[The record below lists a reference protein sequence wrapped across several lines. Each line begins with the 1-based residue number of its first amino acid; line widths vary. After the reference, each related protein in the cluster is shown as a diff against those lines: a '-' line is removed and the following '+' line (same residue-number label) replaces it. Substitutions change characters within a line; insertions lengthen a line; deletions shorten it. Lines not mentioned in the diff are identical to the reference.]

1 MNSQDVLPQTHER
14 NFNMRRWYQKGSLQ
28 KRKHRRFKIWA
39 ALWWQDGHRR
49 YRTLGR
55 CSAMS
60 QGEARLLLDAIMQP
74 LNRAAQQ
81 RVETPRY
88 TLRDFVTSK
97 YLPFC
102 QRKWKES
109 TAGTTKQRIEH
120 NLVKDL
126 GDFELGSLGREQLQ
140 EFLEKKVAHGLS
152 ASVVSHLRWDLRAIF
167 QLAVEDGV
175 VERNPATSLIT
186 PSNAKRSVKRVMNRE
201 DVVRFLATVELRERL
216 IVKLAIFAGM
226 RPGEIFGLKWRHV
239 KDDSAVIEQRL
250 YRGKINTPKTHR
262 SIRVAAFTPTIVS
275 EMQEWKTLCPSSQP
289 DAWVFPSERLVTP
302 LDKANWWRRD
312 MEPKLKPIGLQWATF
327 QVMRR
332 THASLSRRAGI
343 DPKVVADQLGHGL
356 GVNLDVYTKSDLQ
369 QRSEAVKKLES
380 EVMAA

>member
-1 MNSQDVLPQTHER
+1 
-14 NFNMRRWYQKGSLQ
+14 MRRWYQKGSLQ
-28 KRKHRRFKIWA
+28 KRKHRRFNVWA
-39 ALWWQDGHRR
+39 ALWWENGHRR

-55 CSAMS
+55 CSAMT
-60 QGEARLLLDAIMQP
+60 QGEARLKLDAIMQP
-74 LNRAAQQ
+74 LDRAAQE
-81 RVETPRY
+81 RTAKPRY
-88 TLRDFVTSK
+88 TLREYVAAK

-126 GDFELGSLGREQLQ
+126 GDRELGALGREQLQ
-140 EFLEKKVAHGLS
+140 DFLEKKAGGLS
-152 ASVVSHLRWDLRAIF
+152 SSVVSHLRWDLRAIF

-175 VERNPATSLIT
+175 VDRNPATSLVT
-186 PSNAKRSVKRVMNRE
+186 PATASRSVKRVMKRE
-201 DVVRFLATVELRERL
+201 DVVEILSVLGLRERL
-216 IVKLAIFAGM
+216 ITRLAIFAGM
-226 RPGEIFGLKWRHV
+226 RPGEIFGLKWQHV
-239 KDDSAVIEQRL
+239 REDSALIEQRL

-262 SIRVAAFTPTIVS
+262 SVRAAAFTPTIVS
-275 EMQEWKTLCPSSQP
+275 EMREWKSLCPSSQP
-289 DAWVFPSERLVTP
+289 DAWVFPSERLITP
-302 LDKANWWRRD
+302 LDKANWWLRD
-312 MEPKLKPIGLQWATF
+312 MKPKLKPLGLEWATF

-356 GVNLDVYTKSDLQ
+356 GVNLDVYTKSDLE
-369 QRSEAVKKLES
+369 QRSEAVRKLEV

>member
-1 MNSQDVLPQTHER
+1 MT
-14 NFNMRRWYQKGSLQ
+14 
-28 KRKHRRFKIWA
+28 
-39 ALWWQDGHRR
+39 
-49 YRTLGR
+49 
-55 CSAMS
+55 

-74 LNRAAQQ
+74 LNRAAQERQ
-81 RVETPRY
+81 EKPTY
-88 TLRDFVTSK
+88 TLREFVTSK

-102 QRKWKES
+102 RRKWKDY

-126 GDFELGSLGREQLQ
+126 GDHELGSLGREQLQ
-140 EFLEKKVAHGLS
+140 DFLEKKASGGLS

-175 VERNPATSLIT
+175 VSRDPATSLVT
-186 PSNAKRSVKRVMNRE
+186 PAIASRSIKRVMNRE
-201 DVVRFLATVELRERL
+201 QVNQLLSALELRERL
-216 IVKLAIFAGM
+216 VSRLAIFAGM

-239 KDDSAVIEQRL
+239 SGQSAVIEQRL
-250 YRGKINTPKTHR
+250 YRGKIDTPKTHR
-262 SIRVAAFTPTIVS
+262 SVRTAAFTPRIVS
-275 EMQEWKTLCPSSQP
+275 EMKEWQSQSPSSEP
-289 DAWVFPSERLVTP
+289 DAWVFPSERLITP
-302 LDKANWWRRD
+302 LNMANLWRRD
-312 MEPKLKPIGLQWATF
+312 MEPKLKPLGLEWATF

-356 GVNLDVYTKSDLQ
+356 GVNLDVYTKSDLE

-380 EVMAA
+380 EVLAA

>member
-1 MNSQDVLPQTHER
+1 
-14 NFNMRRWYQKGSLQ
+14 MRRWYQKGSLQ
-28 KRKHRRFKIWA
+28 KRKHRRFNVWA
-39 ALWWQDGHRR
+39 ALWWEDGHRR

-55 CSAMS
+55 CSAMT
-60 QGEARLLLDAIMQP
+60 QGEARLLLDAIMRP
-74 LNRAAQQ
+74 LNQAAQ
-81 RVETPRY
+81 EKTEKPRY
-88 TLRDFVTSK
+88 TLREFIAEK

-126 GDFELGSLGREQLQ
+126 GDSELGSLNRERLQ
-140 EFLEKKVAHGLS
+140 DFLEIKAVRLS
-152 ASVVSHLRWDLRAIF
+152 SSVVSHLKWDLRAIF
-167 QLAVEDGV
+167 QLAVGDGV
-175 VERNPATSLIT
+175 VDRNPATSLVT
-186 PSNAKRSVKRVMNRE
+186 PAAASRSVKLVMNRE
-201 DVVRFLATVELRERL
+201 DVVKMLPVLNLRERL
-216 IVKLAIFAGM
+216 IVRLAIFAGM

-239 KDDSAVIEQRL
+239 RDDCAVIEQRL

-262 SIRVAAFTPTIVS
+262 SVRTAAFTPNIVS
-275 EMQEWKTLCPSSQP
+275 EIAEWKTLCPSSQP

-302 LDKANWWRRD
+302 LDKANWWLRD
-312 MEPKLKPIGLQWATF
+312 MKPKLEPLGLQWATF

-356 GVNLDVYTKSDLQ
+356 GVNLDVYTKSDLE
-369 QRSEAVKKLES
+369 QRTKAVGKLES

>member
-1 MNSQDVLPQTHER
+1 MC
-14 NFNMRRWYQKGSLQ
+14 RWYQKGSLQ
-28 KRKHRRFKIWA
+28 KRKHRRFNVWA
-39 ALWWQDGHRR
+39 ALWWDHEGHRR

-55 CSAMS
+55 CSAMT

-74 LNRAAQQ
+74 LNRAAQG
-81 RVETPRY
+81 REEKPKY
-88 TLRDFVTSK
+88 TLGQYVAAK

-102 QRKWKES
+102 RRKWKDS

-126 GDFELGSLGREQLQ
+126 GDYELGSLGREQLQ
-140 EFLEKKVAHGLS
+140 DFLESKAAGGLS

-175 VERNPATSLIT
+175 VDRNPATSLVT
-186 PSNAKRSVKRVMNRE
+186 PIAAKRSVKRVMNRE
-201 DVVRFLATVELRERL
+201 EVVRVLSGFGLRERL
-216 IVKLAIFAGM
+216 IVRLAVFAGM

-239 KDDSAVIEQRL
+239 REDSALIEQRL

-262 SIRVAAFTPTIVS
+262 SVRPAAFTPNIVS
-275 EMQEWKTLCPSSQP
+275 EMKEWKSLCPTSQP
-289 DAWVFPSERLVTP
+289 DGWVFPSERLTTP

-312 MEPKLKPIGLQWATF
+312 MVPKLKPLGLQWATF

-332 THASLSRRAGI
+332 THASLSRKAGI

-356 GVNLDVYTKSDLQ
+356 GVSLDVYTKSDLGQ
-369 QRSEAVKKLES
+369 QSEAVKKLES